1 MPRLDI
7 ILADLVDA
15 RPSKSVSRREYADD
29 VHIIASDGELSFQYL
44 LNNDFMIMVNQLP
57 IFPIRGVVGKGQDS
71 HIARNTTGSGKNIF
85 ETFV

>member
-1 MPRLDI
+1 MHVL
-7 ILADLVDA
+7 
-15 RPSKSVSRREYADD
+15 PSLCQDKNIYADG

-44 LNNDFMIMVNQLP
+44 LNNDIMIMVDQLP